1 MSSDCALPPR
11 ACVGY
16 YGLPQK
22 AKVLSFRKTMV
33 FYSSVHRLLLLFL
46 MVPLPS
52 MAQYEVTIEGKA
64 YQLILARDLVA
75 TIQRAAADTVLEYN
89 RIVVQGPLELTGD
102 TLRTALAFEDV
113 RFTSPVVL
121 ERAVFLQ
128 SMHFVRAHFQ
138 QGISLLETRF
148 ESGFSC
154 RDCRIVGKANFK
166 RTLLADKVDFSATQ
180 FSGAAFFQQSNFSG
194 ETTFERTQFE
204 DATYFDQAVF
214 ARSTHFQDASFADL
228 ASFKEAVWQSPV
240 SFAGVRFGEDAL
252 FEQSRFAGAT
262 TFTAAYC
269 RGAAHF
275 ERANFSATASF
286 RRIVFVG
293 PARFVGA
300 HFHDSAFFVDSRFK
314 QEATFAGATFAQPF
328 HPGAHFSVAPDLAD
342 MTAPSID
349 LRLKAAARPVA
360 PPDTADYSCNPIQ
373 LVDVTQAAG
382 LDFAHYN
389 GFSGEYYYVETF
401 GAGAAFLDVDGDGWL
416 DLYLVNG
423 APLSGE
429 RPDPIPAN
437 RLYHNTGAGGFAD
450 VTAASGAGHTGYGM
464 GCAAADYDADG
475 DVDLY
480 VTNVGPNL
488 LLRNKGA
495 GRFADATAAVGG
507 ADARWG
513 TSCGFLDYDLDGDL
527 DLYTTNYVDFDP
539 QKNIVCAEGGIRS
552 YCEPKFYE
560 PAGDVLYR
568 NEDGQFRDVASEVG
582 IIHKGRGL
590 GVAFADY
597 DLDGDTDIYVANDGT
612 MNFLYQNQGN
622 RFAEVGLYAGGRY
635 NEDGLAEAGMG
646 VEFGDWDNDGFQDVF
661 VTNFAQET
669 NTLYG
674 NDGQGQFYDITLR
687 AGLAEC
693 SYKPLGFGTNFLDY
707 DNDGDLDLFVA
718 NGHVMDKITQVH
730 PDHAYPQ
737 PNQVLCN
744 QRGTRFVDVSTRLG
758 PALAAAAVSR
768 GSATA
773 DYDNDGDLDLL
784 VTNVAATPNLLRND
798 GGNRQHWLTIQLG
811 GTSQHA
817 RVAVTAGGQRQVKER
832 QAGGSYLS
840 SSDPRLH
847 FGLGEATRATVEIR
861 WPDGTLQKMEEVTA
875 DQILHIVQSK
885 P

>member
-1 MSSDCALPPR
+1 
-11 ACVGY
+11 
-16 YGLPQK
+16 
-22 AKVLSFRKTMV
+22 MV
-33 FYSSVHRLLLLFL
+33 FYSFVHRLLLLFL
-46 MVPLPS
+46 IVPLPS
-52 MAQYEVTIEGKA
+52 TAQYEVTIEGKA

-75 TIQRAAADTVLEYN
+75 AIQQAAADTVLEYN
-89 RIVVQGPLELTGD
+89 RLVVQGPLELTGD

-113 RFTSPVVL
+113 RFASPVVL

-128 SMHFVRAHFQ
+128 PIRFVRTHFQ

-148 ESGFSC
+148 EGGFSC
-154 RDCRIVGKANFK
+154 RDCRIVGKANCK

-180 FSGAAFFQQSNFSG
+180 FSGAAFFQQTNFSG

-204 DATYFDQAVF
+204 DATYFDQTAF

-228 ASFKEAVWQSPV
+228 ASFKEAVWQSTV

-262 TFTAAYC
+262 TFTAAYF

-275 ERANFSATASF
+275 ERTNFSATASF

-293 PARFVGA
+293 PARFVDS

-314 QEATFAGATFAQPF
+314 QEAIFAGATFARPF
-328 HPGAHFSVAPDLAD
+328 RPSAHFSVAPDLAE
-342 MTAPSID
+342 MTAPLID
-349 LRLKAAARPVA
+349 LKPKAAARPVS
-360 PPDTADYSCNPIQ
+360 PPDTAEPSCDPIQ
-373 LVDVTQAAG
+373 LVDITQAAG
-382 LDFAHYN
+382 LDFEHYN

-401 GAGAAFLDVDGDGWL
+401 GAGAAFLDVDNDGWL

-423 APLSGE
+423 APLSDE
-429 RPDPIPAN
+429 RPEPIPAN
-437 RLYHNTGAGGFAD
+437 RLYHNTGAGGFTD
-450 VTAASGAGHTGYGM
+450 VTAVSEAGHTGYGM
-464 GCAAADYDADG
+464 GGAAADYDADG
-475 DVDLY
+475 DVDIY

-488 LLRNKGA
+488 LLRNDA
-495 GRFADATAAVGG
+495 DGRFADATAAVGG

-527 DLYTTNYVDFDP
+527 DLYVTNYVDFDP

-552 YCEPKFYE
+552 YCEPEFYE
-560 PAGDVLYR
+560 PVGDVLYR
-568 NEDGQFRDVASEVG
+568 NEDGQFLDVALEAG

-612 MNFLYQNQGN
+612 MNFLYQNQEN

-646 VEFGDWDNDGFQDVF
+646 VEFGDWDNDGFQDIF

-669 NTLYG
+669 NTLYS

-693 SYKPLGFGTNFLDY
+693 SYKSLGFGTNFLDY

-730 PDHAYPQ
+730 PDHDYPQ

-744 QRGTRFVDVSTRLG
+744 QRGIRFVDVSARLG
-758 PALAAAAVSR
+758 PALAVAAVSR

-798 GGNRQHWLTIQLG
+798 GGNRQHWLAFQLA
-811 GTSQHA
+811 GTSQCA
-817 RVAVTAGGQRQVKER
+817 RVAVTAGGQRQVKEH
-832 QAGGSYLS
+832 QSGGSYLS

-847 FGLGEATRATVEIR
+847 FGLGGATQATVEIR
-861 WPDGTLQKMEEVTA
+861 WPDGTLQKMEEVAA
-875 DQILHIVQSK
+875 DQILRLVQ
-885 P
+885 PNP